1 MAGRDQLE
9 EGESGVISDQ
19 RAEQAFEFLRDSTE
33 RIGAA
38 RGAYERAEIMRKRVR
53 KRAFVGAE
61 GSSVAQREALAE
73 INEDV
78 QQADDQYIE
87 AVVAFETLRA
97 KRDIETIA
105 LDVWRTESAN
115 RRRS

>member
-1 MAGRDQLE
+1 MIT
-9 EGESGVISDQ
+9 ES
-19 RAEQAFEFLRDSTE
+19 RAEEAFEFLRDSTE
-33 RIGAA
+33 RIGSA
-38 RGAYERAEIMRKRVR
+38 RGAYERAEILRKRVR

-61 GSSVAQREALAE
+61 GTVAQREALAE
-73 INEDV
+73 INEEV
-78 QQADDQYIE
+78 QAADDQYID
-87 AVVAFETLRA
+87 AVIAFETLRA

>member
-1 MAGRDQLE
+1 MITDR
-9 EGESGVISDQ
+9 
-19 RAEQAFEFLRDSTE
+19 RAEEAFEFLRDSTE

-38 RGAYERAEIMRKRVR
+38 RGAYERAEILRKRVR

-61 GSSVAQREALAE
+61 GSVAHREAMAE
-73 INEDV
+73 INPEV
-78 QQADDQYIE
+78 EQADDQYVQAII
-87 AVVAFETLRA
+87 AFETLRA

>member
-1 MAGRDQLE
+1 MITE
-9 EGESGVISDQ
+9 Q
-19 RAEQAFEFLRDSTE
+19 RAEEAFEFLRDSTE
-33 RIGAA
+33 RIGSA

-53 KRAFVGAE
+53 KRIFVGSE
-61 GSSVAQREALAE
+61 GSVAQREALAE
-73 INEDV
+73 IHEDV
-78 QQADDQYIE
+78 INIDDQYIE

>member
-61 GSSVAQREALAE
+61 GSVAQREALAE
-73 INEDV
+73 IEPEV
-78 QQADDQYIE
+78 QAADDQYIE

>member
-1 MAGRDQLE
+1 
-9 EGESGVISDQ
+9 VISDK
-19 RAEQAFEFLRDSTE
+19 RAEEAFEFLRDSTG

-38 RGAYERAEIMRKRVR
+38 RGAYERAEILRKRIRKRV
-53 KRAFVGAE
+53 FVGAE
-61 GSSVAQREALAE
+61 GSVAQREALAE

-78 QQADDQYIE
+78 VKIDDEYIA
-87 AVVAFETLRA
+87 AVIAFETLRA

-115 RRRS
+115 RRRA